1 MARVTTPSQKEIDA
15 ILNHLTVT
23 AETHVKCY
31 TLRQLAFLDWKTSA
45 YVRNSWKYIP
55 VRFDNRMSRADYN
68 RGKFKKPYA
77 VKWIRVDEIKYIYN
91 KRNKRHI
98 LVEEPI

>member
-1 MARVTTPSQKEIDA
+1 
-15 ILNHLTVT
+15 
-23 AETHVKCY
+23 
-31 TLRQLAFLDWKTSA
+31 
-45 YVRNSWKYIP
+45 
-55 VRFDNRMSRADYN
+55 MSRADYN